1 MQSEVGTT
9 VLARYSEDLPI
20 EVPPAALPDGD
31 GGTDRDGD
39 MEEGE
44 AEE

>member
-1 MQSEVGTT
+1 MLLMIVH
-9 VLARYSEDLPI
+9 
-20 EVPPAALPDGD
+20 ALSFVNPESQPDGD
-31 GGTDRDGD
+31 GGTDGDGD